1 MSRTRI
7 TITLALSAVMAAG
20 ALAYP
25 ALGTTPVGAEVS
37 EVPEAPE
44 VSDEATPQPLSS
56 VLGVHLPTTPHVS
69 PGDPLVHDEVGLED
83 LRGHLRAGDDH
94 RAMLVAERIIDT
106 RRWGRDRAIAWLVKG
121 LLHRDLGEHNQASE
135 AFTQV
140 RLSKGPLAPWGAW
153 YEAEQDLARGK
164 PWVAIRECSR
174 YRDAWPE
181 GPHADACLRLMARTH
196 ASEGRLSTA
205 RTLASDYDS
214 EHKDAPIGEQVEL
227 AWATWAVEHEPEGA
241 VRVLREL
248 AVEHSAPLTGRVAEE
263 LLAEL
268 HASGVEGATIPD
280 DDTSLMRRAISL
292 RDARRKDAAWE
303 VFSQIIERSADN
315 PRLARWVDQE
325 ASVFGWRTRQWDF
338 LLDVYAQDYE
348 EQTTGEN
355 CWRLY
360 RAQSRAGHWADAAQ
374 TARLGLD
381 KHGGTRHWYRS
392 HEEVGRTMMMVGS
405 YEEARDLFERVK
417 ARGGW
422 TGRRGAFFA
431 AFSAYMSGDL
441 DDALARFDAILEE
454 DRSYQLES
462 HYWRSRTLERLD
474 RSEEAQADRLW
485 IAQNEPWSWYGT
497 LLQQSDP
504 EQPVVHP
511 FARDGRWPGAE
522 LPDLPEPPTAVLPEP
537 EIPVAGWV
545 RPRELHGSVAFA
557 LLRWPMPPAVLP
569 ETEAEPLVRAI
580 PQGPPESY
588 SQSVFY
594 DEAEVAQDLWSY
606 SEKHKESWPEVAA
619 ARDLAAGGLYDLSG
633 PLFASFYEDWRAA
646 SRSRYQSR
654 HAAAKE
660 AWLKPEDWRPFF
672 LFTRDHNHSARFT
685 HGLEEEVEDPALK
698 AELLRLSMPLA
709 HDRYV
714 WTHAREHDIDPY
726 MVMGLMRTESTYN
739 PLAVSRAG
747 ARGAMQIMPRT
758 GHLLSDLAHDT
769 DFTAGDL
776 DDPVQAVGL
785 GITYLGLLMERY
797 DHAFPLAIASYNAG
811 PHNVSAWL
819 DGTGYSMPMD
829 ELVEH
834 IPFRETRRYVKKVST
849 SYAGYLAL
857 YAPEGT
863 RIVVPE
869 SPRGNHPEIVDF

>member
-1 MSRTRI
+1 MSRARI
-7 TITLALSAVMAAG
+7 IITLSLSASLAAG
-20 ALAYP
+20 IAVFP
-25 ALGTTPVGAEVS
+25 ALGIT
-37 EVPEAPE
+37 PE
-44 VSDEATPQPLSS
+44 VESSAQAPPTAESVEESPPEPLSS
-56 VLGVHLPTTPHVS
+56 ILGVHLPTAPHTA
-69 PGDPLVHDEVGLED
+69 PGDPLIHDEVGVKD
-83 LRGHLRAGDDH
+83 LRRHLRAGDDH
-94 RAMLVAERIIDT
+94 RAMLVADRIVET
-106 RRWGRDRAIAWLVKG
+106 RRWGRDRDIALLVKG
-121 LLHRDLGEHNQASE
+121 LLHRERTEHNQASE
-135 AFTQV
+135 AFTKV
-140 RLSKGPLAPWGAW
+140 RLGKGPLAPWGAW

-164 PWVAIRECSR
+164 PWVAIHECTR
-174 YRDAWPE
+174 YREAWPE
-181 GPHADACLRLMARTH
+181 GHHADACLRLIARTH
-196 ASEGRLSTA
+196 ASQGRLGAA
-205 RTLASDYDS
+205 RAQATEYDS
-214 EHKDAPIGEQVEL
+214 EHKEAPIGEQVEL
-227 AWATWAVEHEPEGA
+227 AWATWATEHDPLGA
-241 VRVLREL
+241 VRVLRQL
-248 AVEHSAPLTGRVAEE
+248 AIEHSAPLTGRVAEE

-268 HASGVEGATIPD
+268 HASGVEGATVPD

-292 RDARRKDAAWE
+292 RDARRKDTAWE
-303 VFSQIIERSADN
+303 AYAELIERSSDN

-325 ASVFGWRTRQWDF
+325 AGVFGWRTRQWDF
-338 LLDVYAQDYE
+338 LLDVYTQDYE

-374 TARLGLD
+374 TARLGLQ

-392 HEEVGRTMMMVGS
+392 HEEVARTMMMVGS
-405 YEEARDLFERVK
+405 YNEARDLFDQVK

-422 TGRRGAFFA
+422 TGRRGAFYA
-431 AFSAYMSGDL
+431 AFSAYMGGDL
-441 DDALARFDAILEE
+441 DDALARFDAIIEQ

-462 HYWRSRTLERLD
+462 HYWRARALERLD
-474 RSEEAQADRLW
+474 RGEEATADQRW
-485 IAQNEPWSWYGT
+485 IMNNDPWSWYGT
-497 LLQQSDP
+497 MLRQHEADL
-504 EQPVVHP
+504 PVVHP

-522 LPDLPEPPTAVLPEP
+522 LPELPPPPEAILAEPQ
-537 EIPVAGWV
+537 IPAAGWV
-545 RPRELHGSVAFA
+545 RPRDLHGSMAYA
-557 LLRWPMPPAVLP
+557 LLRWPMLPTAVEEP
-569 ETEAEPLVRAI
+569 SAEPLVRAI
-580 PQGPPESY
+580 PMGPPDSY

-594 DEAEVAQDLWSY
+594 DEAEASRELWIY
-606 SEKHKESWPEVAA
+606 SERHKEIWPDLAA

-646 SRSRYQSR
+646 SRSRSR
-654 HAAAKE
+654 SSQAASKL
-660 AWLKPEDWRPFF
+660 AWRTPEDWRPLFY
-672 LFTRDHNHSARFT
+672 FTRDHNHSARFT
-685 HGLEEEVEDPALK
+685 HGLDEKVEHPALK

-714 WTHAREHDIDPY
+714 WAHAREHDIDPY

-758 GHLLSDLAHDT
+758 GHLLSDLAHNT

-797 DHAFPLAIASYNAG
+797 DHTYPLALASYNAG

-834 IPFRETRRYVKKVST
+834 IPFRETRRYVKKVSA
-849 SYAGYLAL
+849 SYASYLAL

-863 RIVVPE
+863 LIVVPK